1 MGSVTQKMAERLI
14 RAGADVNAKDR
25 SGETPLYQS
34 AMHSD
39 IDLVHLLL
47 ANGADPNIRNNDG
60 RTAYALCPPSTRDV
74 LGEFEKKR
82 ALEER
87 KMARQAL
94 GGSFRLCEVC
104 RVGEKVMKRC
114 TGCYLIWYCG
124 RECQLNHWPEHQ
136 HDCKTTKLEYKTF
149 FITDKQE
156 KGKNHQTGKV
166 FSRLSGDRPEK
177 SHFVVK
183 VLIESETLKVYSE
196 DYLLYGNIIREHT
209 PSEAT
214 EIKNK
219 IEKEGDRRNKGFF
232 YAIVPKN
239 GKTKKNGVKV
249 VEIKINTK
257 KIQPIEGW

>member
-1 MGSVTQKMAERLI
+1 M
-14 RAGADVNAKDR
+14 
-25 SGETPLYQS
+25 
-34 AMHSD
+34 
-39 IDLVHLLL
+39 
-47 ANGADPNIRNNDG
+47 
-60 RTAYALCPPSTRDV
+60 
-74 LGEFEKKR
+74 
-82 ALEER
+82 
-87 KMARQAL
+87 
-94 GGSFRLCEVC
+94 
-104 RVGEKVMKRC
+104 
-114 TGCYLIWYCG
+114 
-124 RECQLNHWPEHQ
+124 
-136 HDCKTTKLEYKTF
+136 
-149 FITDKQE
+149 
-156 KGKNHQTGKV
+156 
-166 FSRLSGDRPEK
+166 SGDRPEK